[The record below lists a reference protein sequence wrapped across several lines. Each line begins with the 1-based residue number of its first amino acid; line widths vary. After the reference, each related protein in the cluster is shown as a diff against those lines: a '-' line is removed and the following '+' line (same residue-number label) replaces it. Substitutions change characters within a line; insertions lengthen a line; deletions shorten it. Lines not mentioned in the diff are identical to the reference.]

1 MNFLTAEDIQALPSK
16 LAEAGILT
24 EKDLSRLERIRK
36 SSSDPVLALLVS
48 KGLVG
53 EEELYRFI
61 AELLGVPYKELDP
74 VELDFDFITGA
85 VQGAFAQK
93 HGMVA
98 FGEREG
104 RLQVATCN
112 LLDPR
117 GFEDL
122 RHALGT
128 EIEMH
133 VSRPSEVNR
142 VIRQFYGLRRSL
154 AAAEKELGV
163 LRDSDRVDLG
173 NLERFVSSETGKT
186 IEPTD
191 RPIVNAVNHLF
202 QYAFEER
209 ASDIHLEPH
218 REGVVV
224 RLRIDGVI
232 HNVYTLP
239 RRLHLPILSR
249 IKMISGMNIAEK
261 RRPQDGRIRTEFSG
275 KPVEI
280 RVSTVPVAFGEKS
293 VLRILDPG
301 VLMQDIARLGFE
313 QPDQKIFE
321 KLIREPQGLVLV
333 TGPTGSGKTTTL
345 YSALTTL
352 ATSEKNV
359 TTIEDPIE
367 FVTDEFNQIAVQ
379 PAIDV
384 TFTSAL
390 RHILRQDPDIIM
402 VGEIRDEE
410 TARSAMRCALTGHL
424 VLSTLHTNDTVSSV
438 VRLLD
443 MGVEPYLLCST
454 LVGIVAQRLV
464 RRVCENCAEEYE
476 PSRSVLSAIGSADW
490 SDPLRR
496 GKGCRECRDT
506 GYRERVGVFE
516 VLPVTE
522 RIRAAISG
530 RMSMDEIRA
539 EARAEG
545 LVSLRENALK
555 KVLSGTTS
563 PVEMLKA
570 VAATVD

>member
-1 MNFLTAEDIQALPSK
+1 MNFLSAEDIR
-16 LAEAGILT
+16 GIPARLVETGLLT
-24 EKDLSRLERIRK
+24 EKDLARLERVMK
-36 SSSDPVLALLVS
+36 TSSEPMMSLLVS

-53 EEELYRFI
+53 EEEIYRFL
-61 AELLGVPYKELDP
+61 ADMLGLPYKDLDP
-74 VELDFDFITGA
+74 VELDFDFITSRL
-85 VQGAFAQK
+85 QGAFAQK
-93 HGMVA
+93 HSLIV
-98 FGEREG
+98 FGERSG

-112 LLDPR
+112 LEDPR
-117 GFEDL
+117 AFEDL
-122 RHALGT
+122 RHAQGQ
-128 EIEMH
+128 EIELY
-133 VSRPSEVNR
+133 VSRPSEIHR

-154 AAAEKELGV
+154 AAAEKEMVSVRGG
-163 LRDSDRVDLG
+163 DSVDLG

-191 RPIVNAVNHLF
+191 RPIVNAVNHLL

-218 REGVVV
+218 RDGTVV

-232 HNVYTLP
+232 HNVYSLP
-239 RRLHLPILSR
+239 KRLHLPILSR
-249 IKMISGMNIAEK
+249 VKMIAGMNIAEK

-280 RVSTVPVAFGEKS
+280 RASTVPVAFGEKS

-301 VLMQDIARLGFE
+301 VLMQDISRLGFE
-313 QPDQKIFE
+313 PADQAIFE
-321 KLIREPQGLVLV
+321 RLIRSPQGLVLV

-345 YSALTTL
+345 YSAMTTL
-352 ATSEKNV
+352 ATTEKNV

-379 PAIDV
+379 PAVGV
-384 TFTSAL
+384 TFTNAL

-443 MGVEPYLLCST
+443 MRIEPYLLCST
-454 LVGIVAQRLV
+454 LVGVIAQRLV
-464 RRVCENCAEEYE
+464 RKVCDNCAEQYTSPE
-476 PSRSVLSAIGSADW
+476 SVLASIGASGW
-490 SDPLRR
+490 KGPLRR

-506 GYRERVGVFE
+506 GYRDRIGVFE

-522 RIRAAISG
+522 RIRAAISKG
-530 RMSMDEIRA
+530 LGTEEIRR
-539 EARAEG
+539 EARDEN

-555 KVLSGTTS
+555 KVMAGITT
-563 PVEMLKA
+563 PMEMLKA
-570 VAATVD
+570 VAASVD